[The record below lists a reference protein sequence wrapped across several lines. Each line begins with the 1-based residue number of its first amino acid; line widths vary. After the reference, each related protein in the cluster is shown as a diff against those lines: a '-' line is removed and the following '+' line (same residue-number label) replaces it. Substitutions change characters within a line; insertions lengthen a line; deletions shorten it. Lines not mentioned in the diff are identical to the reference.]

1 MKTKVFFYYSLLL
14 ILTVSSCSSDKQS
27 DASAERSAMLS
38 SIDSLEKQMFNQQS
52 MELNKELAGKE
63 IGLYLDFVAKFPQ
76 DTLSPEFLFRS
87 SDLSRGT
94 SENLKA
100 IEYLN
105 RITKEYPDY
114 KKMPECL
121 FLQGY
126 YYQEFFRD
134 TVQAKTL
141 YVQLIS
147 KYPKHPFANDAKALM
162 QMFGKSE
169 MDIIKEFEK
178 KAAEKKG
185 S

>member
-1 MKTKVFFYYSLLL
+1 MHMKVFFCSSLFL
-14 ILTVSSCSSDKQS
+14 IFILASCSSEKQA
-27 DASAERSAMLS
+27 DASSERSSLLA
-38 SIDSLEKQMFNQQS
+38 SIDSLEKKMFNQQT
-52 MELNKELAGKE
+52 MELDRELASRE
-63 IGLYLDFVAKFPQ
+63 IGLYLDFVTKFPQ

-87 SDLSRGT
+87 SDLSRGL

-100 IEYLN
+100 IEYLS
-105 RITKEYPDY
+105 RISKEYPAY

-134 TVQAKTL
+134 TIQAKNF
-141 YVQLIS
+141 YVHLIS

-169 MDIIKEFEK
+169 SDIIKEFEK
-178 KAAEKKG
+178 KAAEKQG